1 MNSHEGDSSGIMY
14 LDRVLL
20 MDEYLYTRREQ
31 LDWIV
36 AQHEQFRVEQVL
48 IDDPAIAH
56 AVYQTLLDAGH
67 EGVMLKNRDSLYFS
81 GKRCKNWLKI
91 KPIMETL
98 EIGRVGIGINDKQ
111 LSELTEFFSQ
121 YIISEDGKTFELKPP
136 VVFEIAYDKSQKTLH
151 YASRY
156 ARKLPWLVRERF
168 DKTPEEADSVER
180 VKQLVGG

>member
-1 MNSHEGDSSGIMY
+1 MNSHEGDTSGIMY
-14 LDRVLL
+14 LDGVLL

-111 LSELTEFFSQ
+111 LSELTES
-121 YIISEDGKTFELKPP
+121 SR
-136 VVFEIAYDKSQKTLH
+136 STLYQRMEKRLNSSH
-151 YASRY
+151 LLSLRSLTIR
-156 ARKLPWLVRERF
+156 ARRPCIMHPDMHANYRGLSGR
-168 DKTPEEADSVER
+168 DSIRRQRRLIV
-180 VKQLVGG
+180 LSG